1 MLMAEPVSVYD
12 ASTASGHGVPPVAK
26 YSYKLDAPLA
36 GYTYELRENNLTQ
49 RSLRL
54 GSWVSAMDSIWPCS
68 GMGRSKIRWQG
79 VRIDERKP

>member
-1 MLMAEPVSVYD
+1 MVEPISVYD

-49 RSLRL
+49 RVAEARKLGISYGQYMAMLRDGAVADPL
-54 GSWVSAMDSIWPCS
+54 AGGED
-68 GMGRSKIRWQG
+68 
-79 VRIDERKP
+79 

>member
-1 MLMAEPVSVYD
+1 MAKPISVYD

-49 RSLRL
+49 RVAEARQR
-54 GSWVSAMDSIWPCS
+54 
-68 GMGRSKIRWQG
+68 GMSYGQYMAWLHDQTK
-79 VRIDERKP
+79 